1 MPNNISLEIGRLM
14 ALADS
19 QQKQL
24 VEIKKQVSDL
34 CTQISG
40 VHTELLNFMGSV
52 QNKSTCHAIHDK
64 LQQEFVLRREI
75 APIRS
80 LTGAIALTTVTAI
93 SIALLNLI
101 LK

>member
-1 MPNNISLEIGRLM
+1 MPKTFSLEIGRLM

-24 VEIKKQVSDL
+24 AEIKTQVMDL
-34 CTQISG
+34 CNQITS
-40 VHTELLNFMGSV
+40 VHSELLNFMGKV
-52 QNKSTCHAIHDK
+52 QTKNACQAIHDR
-64 LQQEFVLRREI
+64 LHQEFVLRREI

-80 LTGAIALTTVTAI
+80 LTGAIALTVATAI

>member
-1 MPNNISLEIGRLM
+1 MPNNFSIEIGRLM

-24 VEIKKQVSDL
+24 AEIKKQVADL
-34 CTQISG
+34 CNHITS

-52 QNKSTCHAIHDK
+52 QNKSACQTIHDK
-64 LQQEFVLRREI
+64 LHQEFVMRREI

-80 LTGAIALTTVTAI
+80 LISAIALTTATAI

>member
-1 MPNNISLEIGRLM
+1 MPKSFSLEIGRLM

-24 VEIKKQVSDL
+24 AEIKKQVSDL
-34 CTQISG
+34 CSQITG

-52 QNKSTCHAIHDK
+52 QNKVSCQEIHNQ
-64 LQQEFVLRREI
+64 LRQEFVLRREI

-80 LTGAIALTTVTAI
+80 LTGAIALTTATAI

>member
-1 MPNNISLEIGRLM
+1 MPNNLSIEIGRLM

-24 VEIKKQVSDL
+24 AEIKRQVSDL
-34 CTQISG
+34 CNQITS
-40 VHTELLNFMGSV
+40 VHTELLNFMGAV
-52 QNKSTCHAIHDK
+52 QQKKSCQEIHNQ
-64 LQQEFVLRREI
+64 LRQEFVLRREI

-80 LTGAIALTTVTAI
+80 LTGAIALTVATAI
-93 SIALLNLI
+93 CIALLNLI

>member
-1 MPNNISLEIGRLM
+1 MPNNFSVEIGRLM
-14 ALADS
+14 AFADS

-24 VEIKKQVSDL
+24 AEIKKQVSDL
-34 CTQISG
+34 CTQITG
-40 VHTELLNFMGSV
+40 VRAELLNFMGNV
-52 QNKSTCHAIHDK
+52 QNKATCQEIHNQ
-64 LQQEFVLRREI
+64 LRQEFVLRREI

-80 LTGAIALTTVTAI
+80 LTGAIALTTATAI

>member
-1 MPNNISLEIGRLM
+1 MPNNFSVEIGKLM

-24 VEIKKQVSDL
+24 AEIKKQVIDL
-34 CTQISG
+34 CAQITS

-52 QNKSTCHAIHDK
+52 QNKSACQAIHDK
-64 LQQEFVLRREI
+64 LHQEFVLRREI

-80 LTGAIALTTVTAI
+80 LTSAITLTVVSAI

>member
-1 MPNNISLEIGRLM
+1 MPNNFSVEIGRLM
-14 ALADS
+14 AFADS

-24 VEIKKQVSDL
+24 AEIKRQVSDL
-34 CTQISG
+34 CNQITS

-52 QNKSTCHAIHDK
+52 QNKSACQTIHDK
-64 LQQEFVLRREI
+64 LHQEFILRREI

-80 LTGAIALTTVTAI
+80 LISAIALTTATAI